1 MYPLLYVLTLMFLCS
16 YNYKNPGAMEMY
28 SVPNGGVPTY
38 RSYSHGSG
46 LDQHASH
53 HYESAADV
61 NTYLER
67 GRDYGGGDHSQYH
80 NSLHGSQPLP
90 SLHHSQ
96 SHPSQPLQQSQP
108 YPTSLSH
115 HHSQAS
121 ALTDIFQKTTL
132 PELSPMSYSLT
143 ANPHHSDT
151 LYFNTMPASDVSLRE
166 PTMFALRLQQEESK
180 STHGS
185 RLSING
191 SKTSIHNSMH
201 GSKPSMY
208 SSRASN
214 IHGSRPLVFNS
225 GTSRESLLLRGGG
238 KEHSI
243 DDEAATLPQASQLSD
258 RFPSPAFPLMN
269 PSTENTDL
277 PTRDS
282 PLPRLEPL
290 EASHGK
296 KDFASLT
303 CITNDHRRMTSSS
316 NSPLES
322 PLHSEVEG
330 TPVHRKLSKRRDLS
344 SLTSLDFMSGAPM
357 SKENRGGTIIEEEE
371 ASQGSKVNSDK
382 AKEDSP
388 AIKKTRSKRLSR
400 LEKLTSLDYIRQSF
414 RLKKKKVSFQQ
425 SLEDTPKL
433 TGRKSSSGRGHS
445 DTVIT
450 NNQAQGIHDDSVAPE
465 KPRGRMEWHQA
476 RRNSSTST
484 DVFSPTEN
492 MARHMYLQH
501 HHHAFPDPHAAM
513 AMSYTPQLSQPSYF
527 LPPHM
532 SGAPGMPMHPHMY
545 PPGVQ
550 LSQQFYP
557 SQLSQG
563 YPYHPPG
570 FMGEVHMSG
579 RGFPRD
585 MAPPNGSRADPRYQ
599 EVVTPDYSD
608 VTSSDHEPSKRQRR
622 VSMEEEEDYF
632 RRHEDIGRY
641 EDSTSPTNH
650 TPDTDTEAAPDSSRL
665 EYSSGLPP
673 ASPQRYGNGYPGNAH
688 QGRHLDTP
696 PTGQGGEGVGLSRYA
711 TPMSHIPQDMYQNSI
726 SVDDPPSTV
735 NYHGN
740 TRQHYSAQAS
750 PQMEQRRSEFSD
762 MSEHH
767 NQRQNSSGSGNKG
780 RVSWHTTLATYSQD
794 NASPELSRL

>member
-1 MYPLLYVLTLMFLCS
+1 MCSMFMFMCS
-16 YNYKNPGAMEMY
+16 YNYENPGAMEMY
-28 SVPNGGVPTY
+28 NGDVSAY

-46 LDQHASH
+46 LDLHTSH

-67 GRDYGGGDHSQYH
+67 GHDYGGGDHSQYH

-90 SLHHSQ
+90 SFHHSQ
-96 SHPSQPLQQSQP
+96 GHPSQPLQHSQP
-108 YPTSLSH
+108 YPSLSH

-143 ANPHHSDT
+143 GNPHHPDT
-151 LYFNTMPASDVSLRE
+151 LYLNTMPASDVSLRE

-180 STHGS
+180 SAQGS

-201 GSKPSMY
+201 GSKPSVY
-208 SSRASN
+208 GSRASN

-225 GTSRESLLLRGGG
+225 GTSRESLLGLRGGGG

-243 DDEAATLPQASQLSD
+243 DDEAATLPHASQLSD
-258 RFPSPAFPLMN
+258 RFPSPAFPVMN
-269 PSTENTDL
+269 PSMENTDL

-290 EASHGK
+290 EMSHGK

-303 CITNDHRRMTSSS
+303 CITNDHRRNIPSTSP
-316 NSPLES
+316 SPMES
-322 PLHSEVEG
+322 PVNSEVEV

-344 SLTSLDFMSGAPM
+344 SLTSLDFMSGP
-357 SKENRGGTIIEEEE
+357 SLGKENRGGTIIEEEE
-371 ASQGSKVNSDK
+371 ASQGSRVNSDK
-382 AKEDSP
+382 AKDESP
-388 AIKKTRSKRLSR
+388 AVKKRRSKRLSR

-414 RLKKKKVSFQQ
+414 RLKKKKVSFEQ
-425 SLEDTPKL
+425 SQEDAPKP
-433 TGRKSSSGRGHS
+433 TGKKSSSSVKKHS
-445 DTVIT
+445 DTVIS
-450 NNQAQGIHDDSVAPE
+450 NNQAQIHDNDPVAPE
-465 KPRGRMEWHQA
+465 KPRGRMEWHQG

-492 MARHMYLQH
+492 IARHMYLQH
-501 HHHAFPDPHAAM
+501 HHHAFQDPHAAM
-513 AMSYTPQLSQPSYF
+513 AMSYTPQLNQPTYF

-570 FMGEVHMSG
+570 SFMGEVYTNG
-579 RGFPRD
+579 RGFPQD
-585 MAPPNGSRADPRYQ
+585 MVPPTGSRADHRQ

-608 VTSSDHEPSKRQRR
+608 ITTPDHEPG
-622 VSMEEEEDYF
+622 
-632 RRHEDIGRY
+632 RRHKRSSIEEADHFAQRKDMRRY

-650 TPDTDTEAAPDSSRL
+650 TPDTDTEAGPDSSRL
-665 EYSSGLPP
+665 EYGSRDHPSSLHH
-673 ASPQRYGNGYPGNAH
+673 YGNGFPGTTRP
-688 QGRHLDTP
+688 GRQLFPLH
-696 PTGQGGEGVGLSRYA
+696 TGQGEGAGLSRYA
-711 TPMSHIPQDMYQNSI
+711 TPMSHIPQDMLQNSI
-726 SVDDPPSTV
+726 SVDDPPSTTH
-735 NYHGN
+735 YHGN
-740 TRQHYSAQAS
+740 TRQDSAQAS
-750 PQMEQRRSEFSD
+750 PQMERKSSDFSD
-762 MSEHH
+762 TTEQYKQS
-767 NQRQNSSGSGNKG
+767 RTSSSSGGGGKG
-780 RVSWHTTLATYSQD
+780 RVSWHSTLATYSQD
-794 NASPELSRL
+794 NTSPELSRL